1 MTGLVSLDF
10 LTFDNNLA
18 AQEGV
23 LYWKVSTID
32 YCLAEKVAA
41 AEKESGEI
49 VEEKNGVAERT
60 VERLV
65 G

>member
-23 LYWKVSTID
+23 LYWKGSTID
-32 YCLAEKVAA
+32 YCLAEKVA
-41 AEKESGEI
+41 EKESVEI
-49 VEEKNGVAERT
+49 AEEKNGV
-60 VERLV
+60 VESMEEHWE